1 MVKLIIDSPA
11 CASKQFVEENN
22 ITVVHLSSML
32 DGVTRQEGFEEDWLE
47 FFEAVKTSS
56 DFPKTSLPSPEQFLE
71 AFATANDG
79 DDILVITISKSL
91 SGTFNAAN
99 VAREMYA
106 HPEKVFVVDSNQ
118 CCQSELLLVEEC
130 VELIKQGLTGKEVYE
145 KALEIA
151 TKTRIEF
158 VPTTMEYLRRGG
170 RISLLSATFASV
182 LNIKPIL
189 SFKNGV
195 LTCAKKCLGIGKA
208 LNEMVKNI
216 PTNLKKIYVCY
227 IHESEVLQHLI
238 DKVNAALKTNIME
251 AKKIGP
257 VVGSHIGIGA
267 VGLATLENYS

>member
-11 CASKQFVEENN
+11 CASKQYVEENN
-22 ITVVHLSSML
+22 ITVVHLSSMIN
-32 DGVTRQEGFEEDWLE
+32 GITKPEGFEEDWPE
-47 FFEAVKTSS
+47 FFETVKNSE

-71 AFATANDG
+71 AFNSANPE

-99 VAREMYA
+99 VARELYA
-106 HPEKVFVVDSNQ
+106 HPEKVFIVDSNQ

-130 VELIKQGLTGKEVYE
+130 VELIKQGLSGQELYE
-145 KALEIA
+145 KALLIA

-216 PTNLKKIYVCY
+216 PANLKKIYVCY
-227 IHESEVLQHLI
+227 IHESDVLQQLI
-238 DKVNAALKTNIME
+238 DKVNAALNMSIFE

-267 VGLATLENYS
+267 VGLATLEQY

>member
-11 CASKQFVEENN
+11 CASRQYVEENN

-32 DGVTRQEGFEEDWLE
+32 NGVTKPEGFEEDWPE
-47 FFEAVKTSS
+47 FFEAVKTSE

-71 AFATANDG
+71 AFNTANPE
-79 DDILVITISKSL
+79 DDILVLTISKSL

-99 VAREMYA
+99 VARELYA
-106 HPEKVFVVDSNQ
+106 RPEKVFIVDSNQ

-130 VELIKQGLTGKEVYE
+130 VELIKQGLSGQELYE
-145 KALEIA
+145 KALLIA

-227 IHESEVLQHLI
+227 IHESEVLQQLI
-238 DKVNAALKTNIME
+238 DKVNAALNMNIME

-267 VGLATLENYS
+267 VGLATLEQY